1 MQYYITASLV
11 SADNDSLALSF
22 LTAVI
27 IVSCT
32 LVREIAFQKV
42 CDRSAE
48 MASLPVPLYRAP
60 FLRYCHLYM
69 QQKPRNL
76 PTSSRFSSGC
86 LTDAITTLATASSK
100 HHAGLH
106 RYTDERILSIDN
118 LALDFYRATPC

>member
-32 LVREIAFQKV
+32 LVREIAFKKV

-69 QQKPRNL
+69 QRKTRNL
-76 PTSSRFSSGC
+76 RTSSRFSSGC
-86 LTDAITTLATASSK
+86 LTDAIYDTSLSS
-100 HHAGLH
+100 
-106 RYTDERILSIDN
+106 
-118 LALDFYRATPC
+118 YRG